1 MAGLARVL
9 LVAASLCLA
18 VPAGA
23 AGPRD
28 TSAYQGLGTWVDIWD
43 GAQWAKPEAAV
54 ARMRDLGVTTLYLE
68 TSNYSQAVDLLRP
81 AALGRFVDAAHANGL
96 RIVAWYLPSFAN
108 VARDL
113 RRSLAA
119 VRFRSP
125 KGEAFDSF
133 ALDIEA
139 KVVPSAAK
147 RSVRLLGLSRA
158 LRKAVGPDYPLGAI
172 IPAPRGMELNPKY
185 WPRFPYEG
193 LAKTYD
199 VFMPMG
205 YFTYRDEDGAG
216 DAGIHAGERR
226 DCCARGPAT
235 RALAVHARRRAGGQR
250 DGRAGARFRGRSRG
264 RGRPRREPVRLRD
277 DERRAM
283 ARAQRCRLRN
293 SCGYPRRDG
302 VCCCRSTDLD
312 RRPGD
317 GPEAGRARVD
327 GHTHSSGSRAN
338 GPGRNVAGSLP

>member
-147 RSVRLLGLSRA
+147 RSVRLLGLSSA

-172 IPAPRGMELNPKY
+172 IPSPRGMQLRPDY
-185 WPRFPYEG
+185 WPRFPYAG
-193 LAKTYD
+193 LARSYD

-205 YFTYRDEDGAG
+205 YFTYRYKTA
-216 DAGIHAGERR
+216 
-226 DCCARGPAT
+226 PAT
-235 RALAVHARRRAGGQR
+235 RAYTEANLEILRAETGDEALAVHAVGGLAGPATIAQVRAFATAAADEGALGASLYDYATTSAAQW
-250 DGRAGARFRGRSRG
+250 RALSA
-264 RGRPRREPVRLRD
+264 
-277 DERRAM
+277 A
-283 ARAQRCRLRN
+283 A
-293 SCGYPRRDG
+293 
-302 VCCCRSTDLD
+302 
-312 RRPGD
+312 
-317 GPEAGRARVD
+317 
-327 GHTHSSGSRAN
+327 
-338 GPGRNVAGSLP
+338 

>member
-1 MAGLARVL
+1 VAGLARVL
-9 LVAASLCLA
+9 LAAAAALCLA
-18 VPAGA
+18 VPAGGA
-23 AGPRD
+23 PPRD

-172 IPAPRGMELNPKY
+172 IPAPRGMDLNPKY
-185 WPRFPYEG
+185 WPGFPYEG

-205 YFTYRDEDGAG
+205 YFTYRTKTGA
-216 DAGIHAGERR
+216 
-226 DCCARGPAT
+226 AT
-235 RALAVHARRRAGGQR
+235 RAYTEANAELLRARAGDEGLAVHLVGG
-250 DGRAGARFRGRSRG
+250 
-264 RGRPRREPVRLRD
+264 L
-277 DERRAM
+277 
-283 ARAQRCRLRN
+283 
-293 SCGYPRRDG
+293 
-302 VCCCRSTDLD
+302 
-312 RRPGD
+312 
-317 GPEAGRARVD
+317 
-327 GHTHSSGSRAN
+327 
-338 GPGRNVAGSLP
+338 AGSDTVATVRAFAAAAAEEGALGASLYDYATTSAAQWRVLSATA

>member
-9 LVAASLCLA
+9 LAAAATLCLA
-18 VPAGA
+18 VPAGGGA
-23 AGPRD
+23 PRD

-108 VARDL
+108 VVRDL

-172 IPAPRGMELNPKY
+172 IPAPRGMDLNPKY
-185 WPRFPYEG
+185 WPGFPYEG
-193 LAKTYD
+193 LAKSYD

-205 YFTYRDEDGAG
+205 YFTYRTKTGA
-216 DAGIHAGERR
+216 
-226 DCCARGPAT
+226 AT
-235 RALAVHARRRAGGQR
+235 RAYTEANAELLRARAGDEGLAVHLVGG
-250 DGRAGARFRGRSRG
+250 
-264 RGRPRREPVRLRD
+264 L
-277 DERRAM
+277 
-283 ARAQRCRLRN
+283 
-293 SCGYPRRDG
+293 
-302 VCCCRSTDLD
+302 
-312 RRPGD
+312 
-317 GPEAGRARVD
+317 
-327 GHTHSSGSRAN
+327 
-338 GPGRNVAGSLP
+338 AGSATVAQVRAFAAAAADEDALGASLYDYATTSAAQWRVLSATA

>member
-1 MAGLARVL
+1 MAGLARAL
-9 LVAASLCLA
+9 LVAVAGLCLA

-23 AGPRD
+23 AEPRD

-43 GAQWAKPEAAV
+43 GAQWAKPEDAV

-108 VARDL
+108 VVRDL

-172 IPAPRGMELNPKY
+172 IPAPRGMDLNPKY
-185 WPRFPYEG
+185 WPGFPYEG
-193 LAKTYD
+193 LAKSYD

-205 YFTYRDEDGAG
+205 YFTYRTTTGA
-216 DAGIHAGERR
+216 
-226 DCCARGPAT
+226 AT
-235 RALAVHARRRAGGQR
+235 RAYTEANAELLRARAGDDGLAVHLVGG
-250 DGRAGARFRGRSRG
+250 
-264 RGRPRREPVRLRD
+264 L
-277 DERRAM
+277 
-283 ARAQRCRLRN
+283 
-293 SCGYPRRDG
+293 
-302 VCCCRSTDLD
+302 
-312 RRPGD
+312 
-317 GPEAGRARVD
+317 
-327 GHTHSSGSRAN
+327 
-338 GPGRNVAGSLP
+338 AGSATVAQVRAFAAAAADEGALGASLYDYATTSAAQWRVLSATA

>member
-1 MAGLARVL
+1 MAGLARIL

-23 AGPRD
+23 GGPRD
-28 TSAYQGLGTWVDIWD
+28 TAAYQGLGTWVDIWD

-113 RRSLAA
+113 RRALAA

-147 RSVRLLGLSRA
+147 RSVRLIGLSRA

-172 IPAPRGMELNPKY
+172 IPAPLGMDLNPKY
-185 WPRFPYEG
+185 WPGFPYEG

-205 YFTYRDEDGAG
+205 YFTYRTKT
-216 DAGIHAGERR
+216 
-226 DCCARGPAT
+226 GPAT
-235 RALAVHARRRAGGQR
+235 RAYTQANVELLRARVGDEGLAVHLVGG
-250 DGRAGARFRGRSRG
+250 
-264 RGRPRREPVRLRD
+264 L
-277 DERRAM
+277 
-283 ARAQRCRLRN
+283 
-293 SCGYPRRDG
+293 
-302 VCCCRSTDLD
+302 
-312 RRPGD
+312 
-317 GPEAGRARVD
+317 
-327 GHTHSSGSRAN
+327 
-338 GPGRNVAGSLP
+338 AGSATIAQVRAFATAAADEGALGASLYDYATTSAAQWRALSAAA

>member
-1 MAGLARVL
+1 VAGLARAL
-9 LVAASLCLA
+9 LVAVAGLCLA

-23 AGPRD
+23 AEPRD

-81 AALGRFVDAAHANGL
+81 PALGRFVDAAHANGL
-96 RIVAWYLPSFAN
+96 RVVAWYLPSFAN

-147 RSVRLLGLSRA
+147 RSMRLLGLSRA

-172 IPAPRGMELNPKY
+172 IPAPRGMDLNPKY
-185 WPRFPYEG
+185 WPGFPYEG

-205 YFTYRDEDGAG
+205 YFTYRTKTGA
-216 DAGIHAGERR
+216 
-226 DCCARGPAT
+226 AT
-235 RALAVHARRRAGGQR
+235 RAYTEANAELFRARAGDEGLAVHLVGG
-250 DGRAGARFRGRSRG
+250 
-264 RGRPRREPVRLRD
+264 L
-277 DERRAM
+277 
-283 ARAQRCRLRN
+283 
-293 SCGYPRRDG
+293 
-302 VCCCRSTDLD
+302 
-312 RRPGD
+312 
-317 GPEAGRARVD
+317 
-327 GHTHSSGSRAN
+327 
-338 GPGRNVAGSLP
+338 AGSATVAQVRAFAAAAANEGALGASLYDYATTSAAQWRVLSAAA

>member
-81 AALGRFVDAAHANGL
+81 AALGRFVDAAHANRL

-139 KVVPSAAK
+139 KIVPSAAK

-172 IPAPRGMELNPKY
+172 IPSPRGMQLRPDY
-185 WPRFPYEG
+185 WPRFPYAG
-193 LAKTYD
+193 LARSYD

-205 YFTYRDEDGAG
+205 YFTYRYKTA
-216 DAGIHAGERR
+216 A
-226 DCCARGPAT
+226 AT
-235 RALAVHARRRAGGQR
+235 RAYTEANLEILRAETGDEALAVHAVGGLAGPATVAQVRAFATAAADEGALGASLYDYATTSAAQW
-250 DGRAGARFRGRSRG
+250 RALSA
-264 RGRPRREPVRLRD
+264 
-277 DERRAM
+277 A
-283 ARAQRCRLRN
+283 A
-293 SCGYPRRDG
+293 
-302 VCCCRSTDLD
+302 
-312 RRPGD
+312 
-317 GPEAGRARVD
+317 
-327 GHTHSSGSRAN
+327 
-338 GPGRNVAGSLP
+338 

>member
-139 KVVPSAAK
+139 KIVPSAAK

-172 IPAPRGMELNPKY
+172 IPSPRGMQLRPDY
-185 WPRFPYEG
+185 WPRFPYAG
-193 LAKTYD
+193 LARSYD

-205 YFTYRDEDGAG
+205 YFTYRYKTA
-216 DAGIHAGERR
+216 A
-226 DCCARGPAT
+226 AT
-235 RALAVHARRRAGGQR
+235 RAYTEANLEILRAETGDEALAVHAVGGLAGPATVAQVRAFATAAADEGALGASLYDYATTSAAQW
-250 DGRAGARFRGRSRG
+250 RALSA
-264 RGRPRREPVRLRD
+264 
-277 DERRAM
+277 A
-283 ARAQRCRLRN
+283 A
-293 SCGYPRRDG
+293 
-302 VCCCRSTDLD
+302 
-312 RRPGD
+312 
-317 GPEAGRARVD
+317 
-327 GHTHSSGSRAN
+327 
-338 GPGRNVAGSLP
+338 

>member
-1 MAGLARVL
+1 VAGLARAL
-9 LVAASLCLA
+9 LVAVAGLCLA

-23 AGPRD
+23 AEPRD

-81 AALGRFVDAAHANGL
+81 PALGRFVDAAHANGL

-108 VARDL
+108 VVRDL

-172 IPAPRGMELNPKY
+172 IPAPRGMDLNPKY
-185 WPRFPYEG
+185 WPGFPYEG
-193 LAKTYD
+193 LAKSYD

-205 YFTYRDEDGAG
+205 YFTYRTKTGA
-216 DAGIHAGERR
+216 
-226 DCCARGPAT
+226 AT
-235 RALAVHARRRAGGQR
+235 RAYTEANAELLRARAGDEGLAVHLVGG
-250 DGRAGARFRGRSRG
+250 
-264 RGRPRREPVRLRD
+264 L
-277 DERRAM
+277 
-283 ARAQRCRLRN
+283 
-293 SCGYPRRDG
+293 
-302 VCCCRSTDLD
+302 
-312 RRPGD
+312 
-317 GPEAGRARVD
+317 
-327 GHTHSSGSRAN
+327 
-338 GPGRNVAGSLP
+338 AGSATVAQVRAFAAAAADEGALGASLYDYATTSAAQWRVLSATA

>member
-1 MAGLARVL
+1 VAGLARVL
-9 LVAASLCLA
+9 LAAAAALCLA
-18 VPAGA
+18 VPAGGA
-23 AGPRD
+23 PPRD

-108 VARDL
+108 VVRDL

-172 IPAPRGMELNPKY
+172 IPAPRGMDLNPKY
-185 WPRFPYEG
+185 WPGFPYEG

-205 YFTYRDEDGAG
+205 YFTYRTKTGA
-216 DAGIHAGERR
+216 
-226 DCCARGPAT
+226 AT
-235 RALAVHARRRAGGQR
+235 RAYTEANAELLRARAGDEGLAVHLVGG
-250 DGRAGARFRGRSRG
+250 
-264 RGRPRREPVRLRD
+264 L
-277 DERRAM
+277 
-283 ARAQRCRLRN
+283 
-293 SCGYPRRDG
+293 
-302 VCCCRSTDLD
+302 
-312 RRPGD
+312 
-317 GPEAGRARVD
+317 
-327 GHTHSSGSRAN
+327 
-338 GPGRNVAGSLP
+338 AGSATVAQVRAFAAAAADEGALGASLYDYATTSAAQWRVLSATA

>member
-172 IPAPRGMELNPKY
+172 IPAPRGMDLNPKY
-185 WPRFPYEG
+185 WPGFPYEG

-205 YFTYRDEDGAG
+205 YFTYRTKT
-216 DAGIHAGERR
+216 
-226 DCCARGPAT
+226 GPAT
-235 RALAVHARRRAGGQR
+235 RAYTQANVELLRARAGDDGLAVHLVGG
-250 DGRAGARFRGRSRG
+250 
-264 RGRPRREPVRLRD
+264 L
-277 DERRAM
+277 
-283 ARAQRCRLRN
+283 
-293 SCGYPRRDG
+293 
-302 VCCCRSTDLD
+302 
-312 RRPGD
+312 
-317 GPEAGRARVD
+317 
-327 GHTHSSGSRAN
+327 
-338 GPGRNVAGSLP
+338 AGSATVAQVRAFATAAADEGALGASLYDYATTSAAQWRALSAAA

>member
-9 LVAASLCLA
+9 LVAAVLCLA

-113 RRSLAA
+113 QRSLAA

-158 LRKAVGPDYPLGAI
+158 LRKALGPDYPLGAI
-172 IPAPRGMELNPKY
+172 IPAPLGMDLNPKY
-185 WPRFPYEG
+185 WPGFPYEG

-205 YFTYRDEDGAG
+205 YFTYRTKT
-216 DAGIHAGERR
+216 
-226 DCCARGPAT
+226 GPAT
-235 RALAVHARRRAGGQR
+235 RAYTQANVELLRERVGDDGLAVHLVGG
-250 DGRAGARFRGRSRG
+250 
-264 RGRPRREPVRLRD
+264 L
-277 DERRAM
+277 
-283 ARAQRCRLRN
+283 
-293 SCGYPRRDG
+293 
-302 VCCCRSTDLD
+302 
-312 RRPGD
+312 
-317 GPEAGRARVD
+317 
-327 GHTHSSGSRAN
+327 
-338 GPGRNVAGSLP
+338 AGSATVAQVRAFATAAAAEGALGASLYDYATTSAAQWRALSAAA

>member
-9 LVAASLCLA
+9 LAAAAALCLA
-18 VPAGA
+18 VPAGGA
-23 AGPRD
+23 PPRD

-43 GAQWAKPEAAV
+43 GAQWAKPEDAV

-108 VARDL
+108 VVRDL

-172 IPAPRGMELNPKY
+172 IPAPRGMDLNPKY
-185 WPRFPYEG
+185 WPGFPYEG
-193 LAKTYD
+193 LAKSYD

-205 YFTYRDEDGAG
+205 YFTYRTKTGA
-216 DAGIHAGERR
+216 
-226 DCCARGPAT
+226 AT
-235 RALAVHARRRAGGQR
+235 RAYTEANAELLRARAGDEGLAVHLVGG
-250 DGRAGARFRGRSRG
+250 
-264 RGRPRREPVRLRD
+264 L
-277 DERRAM
+277 
-283 ARAQRCRLRN
+283 
-293 SCGYPRRDG
+293 
-302 VCCCRSTDLD
+302 
-312 RRPGD
+312 
-317 GPEAGRARVD
+317 
-327 GHTHSSGSRAN
+327 
-338 GPGRNVAGSLP
+338 AGSATVAQVRAFAAAAADEGALGASLYDYATTSAAQWRVLSATA

>member
-23 AGPRD
+23 AEPRD

-147 RSVRLLGLSRA
+147 RSVRLLGLTRA
-158 LRKAVGPDYPLGAI
+158 LRKAVGPDYPLAAI
-172 IPAPRGMELNPKY
+172 IPAPLGMDLNPKY
-185 WPRFPYEG
+185 WPGFPYEG

-205 YFTYRDEDGAG
+205 YFTYRAKT
-216 DAGIHAGERR
+216 
-226 DCCARGPAT
+226 GPAT
-235 RALAVHARRRAGGQR
+235 RAYTQANVELLRARAGDEGLAVHLVGG
-250 DGRAGARFRGRSRG
+250 
-264 RGRPRREPVRLRD
+264 L
-277 DERRAM
+277 
-283 ARAQRCRLRN
+283 
-293 SCGYPRRDG
+293 
-302 VCCCRSTDLD
+302 
-312 RRPGD
+312 
-317 GPEAGRARVD
+317 
-327 GHTHSSGSRAN
+327 
-338 GPGRNVAGSLP
+338 AGSATVSQVRAFASVAADEGALGASLYDYATTSAAQWRALSAAA

>member
-113 RRSLAA
+113 RRALAA

-172 IPAPRGMELNPKY
+172 IPSPRGMQLRPDY
-185 WPRFPYEG
+185 WPRFPYRG

-205 YFTYRDEDGAG
+205 YFTYRTKT
-216 DAGIHAGERR
+216 
-226 DCCARGPAT
+226 GPAT
-235 RALAVHARRRAGGQR
+235 RAYTQANVELLRARVGDEGLAVHLVGG
-250 DGRAGARFRGRSRG
+250 
-264 RGRPRREPVRLRD
+264 L
-277 DERRAM
+277 
-283 ARAQRCRLRN
+283 
-293 SCGYPRRDG
+293 
-302 VCCCRSTDLD
+302 
-312 RRPGD
+312 
-317 GPEAGRARVD
+317 
-327 GHTHSSGSRAN
+327 
-338 GPGRNVAGSLP
+338 AGSATVAQVRAFATAAADEGALGASLYDYATTSAAQWRALSAAA

>member
-172 IPAPRGMELNPKY
+172 IPSPRGMQLRPDY
-185 WPRFPYEG
+185 WPRFPYAG
-193 LAKTYD
+193 LARSYD

-205 YFTYRDEDGAG
+205 YFTYRYKTA
-216 DAGIHAGERR
+216 A
-226 DCCARGPAT
+226 AT
-235 RALAVHARRRAGGQR
+235 RAYTEANLEILRAETGDEALAVHAVGGLAGPATVAQVRAFATAAADEGALGASLYDYATTSAAQW
-250 DGRAGARFRGRSRG
+250 RALSA
-264 RGRPRREPVRLRD
+264 
-277 DERRAM
+277 A
-283 ARAQRCRLRN
+283 A
-293 SCGYPRRDG
+293 
-302 VCCCRSTDLD
+302 
-312 RRPGD
+312 
-317 GPEAGRARVD
+317 
-327 GHTHSSGSRAN
+327 
-338 GPGRNVAGSLP
+338 

>member
-172 IPAPRGMELNPKY
+172 IPSPRGMQLRPDY
-185 WPRFPYEG
+185 WPRFPYAG
-193 LAKTYD
+193 LARSYD

-205 YFTYRDEDGAG
+205 YFTYRYKTAAAARAYTEANVEILRAETGDE
-216 DAGIHAGERR
+216 
-226 DCCARGPAT
+226 
-235 RALAVHARRRAGGQR
+235 ALAVHAVGGLAGPATIAQVRAFATAAADEGALGASLYDYATTSAAQW
-250 DGRAGARFRGRSRG
+250 RALSA
-264 RGRPRREPVRLRD
+264 
-277 DERRAM
+277 A
-283 ARAQRCRLRN
+283 A
-293 SCGYPRRDG
+293 
-302 VCCCRSTDLD
+302 
-312 RRPGD
+312 
-317 GPEAGRARVD
+317 
-327 GHTHSSGSRAN
+327 
-338 GPGRNVAGSLP
+338 

>member
-1 MAGLARVL
+1 VAGLARVL

-28 TSAYQGLGTWVDIWD
+28 PSAYQGLGTWVDIWD

-172 IPAPRGMELNPKY
+172 IPAPRGMDLNPKY
-185 WPRFPYEG
+185 WPGFPYEG
-193 LAKTYD
+193 LAKSYD

-205 YFTYRDEDGAG
+205 YFTYRTKTGA
-216 DAGIHAGERR
+216 
-226 DCCARGPAT
+226 AT
-235 RALAVHARRRAGGQR
+235 RAYTEANAELLRARAGDEGLAVHLVGG
-250 DGRAGARFRGRSRG
+250 
-264 RGRPRREPVRLRD
+264 L
-277 DERRAM
+277 
-283 ARAQRCRLRN
+283 
-293 SCGYPRRDG
+293 
-302 VCCCRSTDLD
+302 
-312 RRPGD
+312 
-317 GPEAGRARVD
+317 
-327 GHTHSSGSRAN
+327 
-338 GPGRNVAGSLP
+338 AGSATVAQVRAFAAAAADEGALGASLYDYATTSATQWRVLSATA

>member
-9 LVAASLCLA
+9 LVAAVLCLA

-158 LRKAVGPDYPLGAI
+158 LRKALGPDYPLGAI
-172 IPAPRGMELNPKY
+172 IPAPLGMDLNPKY
-185 WPRFPYEG
+185 WPGFPYEG

-205 YFTYRDEDGAG
+205 YFTYRTKT
-216 DAGIHAGERR
+216 
-226 DCCARGPAT
+226 GPAT
-235 RALAVHARRRAGGQR
+235 RAYTQTNVELLRERVGDDGLAVHLVGG
-250 DGRAGARFRGRSRG
+250 
-264 RGRPRREPVRLRD
+264 L
-277 DERRAM
+277 
-283 ARAQRCRLRN
+283 
-293 SCGYPRRDG
+293 
-302 VCCCRSTDLD
+302 
-312 RRPGD
+312 
-317 GPEAGRARVD
+317 
-327 GHTHSSGSRAN
+327 
-338 GPGRNVAGSLP
+338 AGSATVAQVRAFATAAAAEGALGASLYDYATTSAAQWRALSAAA

>member
-1 MAGLARVL
+1 MAGLARIL

-23 AGPRD
+23 GGPRD
-28 TSAYQGLGTWVDIWD
+28 TAAYQGLGTWVDIWD

-113 RRSLAA
+113 RRALAA

-147 RSVRLLGLSRA
+147 RSVRLIGLSRA

-172 IPAPRGMELNPKY
+172 IPAPLGMDLNPKY
-185 WPRFPYEG
+185 WPGFPYEG

-205 YFTYRDEDGAG
+205 YFTYRTKT
-216 DAGIHAGERR
+216 
-226 DCCARGPAT
+226 GPAT
-235 RALAVHARRRAGGQR
+235 RAYTQANVELLRARVGDEGLAVHLVGG
-250 DGRAGARFRGRSRG
+250 
-264 RGRPRREPVRLRD
+264 L
-277 DERRAM
+277 
-283 ARAQRCRLRN
+283 
-293 SCGYPRRDG
+293 
-302 VCCCRSTDLD
+302 
-312 RRPGD
+312 
-317 GPEAGRARVD
+317 
-327 GHTHSSGSRAN
+327 
-338 GPGRNVAGSLP
+338 AGSATVAQVRAFATAAADEGALGASLYDYATTSAAQWRALSAAA